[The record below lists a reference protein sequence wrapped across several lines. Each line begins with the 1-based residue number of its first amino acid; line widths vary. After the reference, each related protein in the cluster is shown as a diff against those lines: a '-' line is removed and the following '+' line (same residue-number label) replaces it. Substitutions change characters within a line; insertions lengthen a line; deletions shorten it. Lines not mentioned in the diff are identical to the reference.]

1 MAAVAATYP
10 HVRVRGAPRERGQA
24 YGEQARDRVRRSV
37 DGYRDLFGALTGWGW
52 ERIRK
57 EAARFDE
64 PIAAFD
70 ETCAE
75 ELRGIAEGAAVDLVD
90 VLALNVRTE
99 IVYAAKARSAHRAAG
114 GCTAV
119 ALLPEAS
126 AGGETIVA
134 QNWDWYPHSL
144 DTVVVLES
152 QPDEGPAFVT
162 VVEAGL
168 LAKAGMNA
176 AGLGLATNALATD
189 ADRGEPGVPYHV
201 VLRAI
206 LGVQTI
212 SEALAVI
219 QRGRRSSSAGY
230 LLAHADGLAA
240 YVESVPGDYS
250 ELSLLFPV
258 EGVLAHSNHFVT
270 PGFAGKDVSLWAMPD
285 SPFRLDRMSRL
296 LPRPA
301 AVEDLQ
307 QLFAD
312 HANAPSGICC
322 HPDPRLPAHEQGVT
336 AASIVMALDSRSVW
350 LADGTPCLADYRRLE
365 LDSLLAHA

>member
-10 HVRVRGAPRERGQA
+10 HVRVRGAPRERGRA

-37 DGYRDLFGALTGWGW
+37 DGYRELFGALTGWGW

-57 EAARFDE
+57 EAARFEE

-70 ETCAE
+70 EACAE

-99 IVYAAKARSAHRAAG
+99 IVYAAKARSALRAAG
-114 GCTAV
+114 GCTAL

-126 AGGETIVA
+126 AAGETIVA

-152 QPDEGPAFVT
+152 QPDEAPAFVT

-206 LGVQTI
+206 LGAQTI

-219 QRGRRSSSAGY
+219 QRGRR
-230 LLAHADGLAA
+230 
-240 YVESVPGDYS
+240 V
-250 ELSLLFPV
+250 
-258 EGVLAHSNHFVT
+258 VL
-270 PGFAGKDVSLWAMPD
+270 G
-285 SPFRLDRMSRL
+285 
-296 LPRPA
+296 
-301 AVEDLQ
+301 
-307 QLFAD
+307 
-312 HANAPSGICC
+312 
-322 HPDPRLPAHEQGVT
+322 RLPAGARRRPRGV
-336 AASIVMALDSRSVW
+336 RR
-350 LADGTPCLADYRRLE
+350 DGPRRL
-365 LDSLLAHA
+365 LGAQPPLPGRRRPRSLEPLRRAWPRREGRVAVGDARQPVPPRPDEPAPSPPRGRRGPAAAVRRPRERAERNLLPP